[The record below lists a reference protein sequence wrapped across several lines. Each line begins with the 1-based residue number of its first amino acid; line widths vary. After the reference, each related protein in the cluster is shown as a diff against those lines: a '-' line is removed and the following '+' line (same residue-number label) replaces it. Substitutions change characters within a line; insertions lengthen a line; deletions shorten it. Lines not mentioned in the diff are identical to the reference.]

1 MIVSRRDLQ
10 EIASDVLGDYD
21 RLAHRGATSRID
33 PHTLAEKVLGLSIF
47 HRKLSQD
54 GDTLG
59 LTSMTPVEIN
69 IWNGDLKEPFLLDGH
84 SILIDSGLLYGN
96 GRYNYTVAHEVG
108 HQIMYMTFPYEYDP
122 LVLHRLTSIHLRQ
135 SETEHRITNWEEWY
149 ADTLASFL
157 LMPEQL
163 VLNCL
168 KMFSLPRHIRSLN
181 DPYPYNQHYNFSQMA
196 KHLGVSRQALSI
208 RLRQM
213 GILDKPYI
221 QKAYLRPIDI
231 NAEEM

>member
-10 EIASDVLGDYD
+10 EIASDVLRDYD
-21 RLAHRGATSRID
+21 RLVHRGATSQIS
-33 PHTLAEKVLGLSIF
+33 PHALAKNVLGLSVF

-59 LTSMTPVEIN
+59 LTSMTPMEVNVWDGN
-69 IWNGDLKEPFLLDGH
+69 IKEPFFLDGH
-84 SILIDSGLLYGN
+84 SILIDSSLFYGS
-96 GRYNYTVAHEVG
+96 GRYNFTVAHEVG
-108 HQIMYMTFPYEYDP
+108 HQIMYATYPYEYDP
-122 LVLHRLTSIHLRQ
+122 LVLRRLTSMHFRQ
-135 SETEHRITNWEEWY
+135 SETVHQVTDWEEWY

-168 KMFSLPRHIRSLN
+168 KKFSLPRHIRSLN
-181 DPYPYNQHYNFSQMA
+181 DPFPYNQHYNFCQMA
-196 KHLGVSRQALSI
+196 RHLGVSRQALAI
-208 RLRQM
+208 RLQQM
-213 GILDKPYI
+213 GVLEKPYI